1 VFKNRIQ
8 DYLAR
13 KKS

>member
-1 VFKNRIQ
+1 MLFDVIQ

-13 KKS
+13 